1 MSTDKKH
8 AEPSS
13 ADLEAELAA
22 IDENLDAENAA
33 LAKLDEAIVS
43 GSDFDPGERPKRRNV
58 IEILRDRRINLA
70 ARKAKAERRERLE
83 KLAALRA
90 LIEAE
95 EADDAETIRAQGVAA
110 IEAARTF
117 LASCRARDE
126 RLHAHR
132 RTLSQLNVP
141 EHAFGTRPSPDHAE
155 VGWTTHGELA
165 LGTSRLKIPNGPQLL
180 DRAIAAAKAESTG
193 SVDAVRDLAKIEA
206 ELAELRTTV
215 HPVQDARYFVNR
227 AGSVLAFGPDGPGE
241 SASGLKEITADE
253 AERRFWEQNEKR
265 SPVSQAARGV

>member
-22 IDENLDAENAA
+22 IDTDLDAQVAA
-33 LAKLDEAIVS
+33 LALWDEKNLAGEDV
-43 GSDFDPGERPKRRNV
+43 DPAEKPKRRNLV
-58 IEILRDRRINLA
+58 EVLRDRRTNTA
-70 ARKAKAERRERLE
+70 ARKARAERRERLE

-95 EADDAETIRAQGVAA
+95 EADDAETIQAQGAAA
-110 IEAARTF
+110 IAAARAF
-117 LASCRARDE
+117 LASCKARDE
-126 RLHAHR
+126 RLHGHQ
-132 RTLSQLNVP
+132 RTLAGLNVP

-193 SVDAVRDLAKIEA
+193 SVDAVRDLAKVEA

-227 AGSVLAFGPDGPGE
+227 AGAVLAFGPDGPGE
-241 SASGLKEITADE
+241 HASGLKEVSADE
-253 AERRFWEQNEKR
+253 AERLFWELNEKR